1 MCDFPGDFAVLLKA
15 GMTVRQAI
23 LYNVLSAL
31 MAYLGMITGILI
43 GHYADN
49 ISTWIFA
56 LTAGF
61 FMYVALVDMVS
72 HQHNLSVCVC
82 VCNPRRQKCCGLRN
96 NKEVVISYCVSQVCF
111 GDLCQQPLFC
121 SHQLVSSFR
130 TR

>member
-1 MCDFPGDFAVLLKA
+1 MLLKA

-23 LYNVLSAL
+23 LYNVLSAM

-43 GHYADN
+43 GHYAEN

-72 HQHNLSVCVC
+72 QTHCVRTCETKRPSGLQSQLCKCVFVCVSDK
-82 VCNPRRQKCCGLRN
+82 VHFPLFQGLRIN
-96 NKEVVISYCVSQVCF
+96 F
-111 GDLCQQPLFC
+111 LFT
-121 SHQLVSSFR
+121 SAS
-130 TR
+130 